1 MTKNRYHRMRAQEI
15 EAFQHAQDDY
25 WYRPLVFGK
34 NLFTYIA
41 YVPPGGFMPPH
52 GHEEDPYELSF
63 FMLQGELEV
72 MLDGDAFTV
81 SPGDALRIEPTVS
94 LGVRNN
100 GSSVA
105 TFVLT
110 FNPPPPIASIEA
122 LRERYAQRGGGV
134 KSAAEIEALLDQ
146 RSS

>member
-1 MTKNRYHRMRAQEI
+1 MAKKRYHRMRAQEL
-15 EAFQHAQDDY
+15 EAFQHAKDDY
-25 WYRPLVFGK
+25 WYRPIVFGK

-63 FMLQGELEV
+63 YMLQGELEV

-94 LGVRNN
+94 LGVRND

-105 TFVLT
+105 SFILT
-110 FNPPPPIASIEA
+110 FNPPPPIASLEA

-134 KSAAEIEALLDQ
+134 KPAAEIEALLEQ
-146 RSS
+146 RSP